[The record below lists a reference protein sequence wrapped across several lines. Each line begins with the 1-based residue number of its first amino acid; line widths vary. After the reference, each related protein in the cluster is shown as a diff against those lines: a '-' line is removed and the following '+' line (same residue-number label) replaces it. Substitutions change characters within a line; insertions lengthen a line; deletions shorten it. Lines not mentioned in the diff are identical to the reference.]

1 MSRDQLPT
9 EEWVALK
16 EWAVACQALGRGQQI
31 LLVRKGGISE
41 AHREFR
47 VERSEFLLLPTYE
60 HQRTDLLKPFAQ
72 PALAALLAETR
83 LTGRVELRYWTKV
96 AEVFQVSEVEQLAAV
111 SDLHLWTDDYATERL
126 RWRPRKPLH
135 LLALRVY
142 QLPQAASQPL
152 LPEYGG
158 CTSWVTLAEPVA
170 LAGAEPV
177 LGQAEFDQM
186 LSAVREALGRPALA
200 AEAR

>member
-1 MSRDQLPT
+1 VSRDQLPT
-9 EEWVALK
+9 TERIALK

-47 VERSEFLLLPTYE
+47 VEHPEFLLLPTFE
-60 HQRTDLLKPFAQ
+60 HQRTDLLKPAAQ
-72 PALAALLAETR
+72 PALAALLAEPR
-83 LTGRVELRYWTKV
+83 PSDRVELRYWARV
-96 AEVFQVSEVEQLAAV
+96 ADRFEVSEADQLAAV
-111 SDLHLWTDDYATERL
+111 SHLHLWTDDYATERL

-142 QLPQAASQPL
+142 RLAQPVSLPL

-158 CTSWVTLAEPVA
+158 CKSWIRLAEPVP
-170 LAGAEPV
+170 LGGAQPV
-177 LGQAEFDQM
+177 LGQADFDQM
-186 LSAVREALGRPALA
+186 LATVRQALGRPALA